1 MAQEISIE
9 QLLEAGAHFGHLRSK
24 WNPNMAP
31 YIFME
36 KNGIH
41 IIDLNKTEKKL
52 EEAYNA
58 AYNLA
63 SSGKKI
69 LYVATK
75 KQAKDIVTENAKR
88 VNMPFVT
95 QRWLGGMLTNFATV
109 RKSIKK
115 MSNIDRMFND
125 GTVEKM
131 AKRERLALERERQK
145 LEDVLGGI
153 TDLNRPPAA
162 VFIVDI
168 MKEHIAMAEAE
179 KLELTSFAITDTN
192 SDPTRPTFPI
202 PANDDAS
209 KSIALI
215 TEKFTDAIEEGLKE
229 REQKKQAKEKEK
241 QEAEGSEE
249 TGAASVG
256 SGDEEAN
263 EEGEQSE

>member
-1 MAQEISIE
+1 MAQEVSIE

-24 WNPNMAP
+24 WNPNMSP

-41 IIDLNKTEKKL
+41 IIDLNKTQKKL
-52 EEAYNA
+52 EEACNA
-58 AYNLA
+58 AYSLA

-95 QRWLGGMLTNFATV
+95 ERWLGGMLTNFATV

-115 MSNIDRMFND
+115 MSNIDKMFND
-125 GTVEKM
+125 GTVDKM

-145 LEDVLGGI
+145 LESVLGGI

-168 MKEHIAMAEAE
+168 KKEHIAMAEAQ
-179 KLELTSFAITDTN
+179 KLEMTSFAISDTN
-192 SDPTRPTFPI
+192 SDPTDPTFSI

-209 KSIALI
+209 KSISLI
-215 TEKFTDAIEEGLKE
+215 TEKFTEAIEEGLKE
-229 REQKKQAKEKEK
+229 REEKKQAKDKEKE
-241 QEAEGSEE
+241 QAEPEQ
-249 TGAASVG
+249 GAASIG
-256 SGDEEAN
+256 AGDDESA
-263 EEGEQSE
+263 SEDTE

>member
-1 MAQEISIE
+1 MAEETNIE
-9 QLLEAGAHFGHLRSK
+9 SLLEVGAHFGHLRSK

-41 IIDLNKTEKKL
+41 IVDLNKTQRKL
-52 EEAYNA
+52 EEACNA
-58 AYNLA
+58 AHNLA
-63 SSGKKI
+63 ASGKKI

-75 KQAKDIVTENAKR
+75 KQAKDIVTEQAKR
-88 VNMPFVT
+88 VNMPYVT

-125 GTVEKM
+125 GTVDKM
-131 AKRERLALERERQK
+131 AKRERLALEREREK
-145 LEDVLGGI
+145 LESVLGGI

-168 MKEHIAMAEAE
+168 VKEHIAMAEAN

-192 SDPTRPTFPI
+192 ANPENPTYPI

-215 TEKFTDAIEEGLKE
+215 TEKFTDAVEAGLKE
-229 REQKKQAKEKEK
+229 REEKKQAKEKEK
-241 QEAEGSEE
+241 TEAQQSQEGEENTEANQEESEE
-249 TGAASVG
+249 
-256 SGDEEAN
+256 
-263 EEGEQSE
+263 

>member
-1 MAQEISIE
+1 MSKEVTIE

-24 WNPNMAP
+24 WNPNMAH

-41 IIDLNKTEKKL
+41 IIDLNKTQKKL
-52 EEAYNA
+52 EEACNA

-69 LYVATK
+69 LYIATK
-75 KQAKDIVTENAKR
+75 KQAKDIVTEQAKR
-88 VNMPFVT
+88 VNMPYVT
-95 QRWLGGMLTNFATV
+95 ERWLGGMLTNYATV

-125 GTVEKM
+125 GTVDKM

-145 LEDVLGGI
+145 LERVLGGI
-153 TDLNRPPAA
+153 TELNRPPAA
-162 VFIVDI
+162 VFIVDH

-179 KLELTSFAITDTN
+179 KLELTSFSITDTN
-192 SDPTRPTFPI
+192 ANPNDPTFPI

-215 TEKFTDAIEEGLKE
+215 TEKFTDAVEEGLKE
-229 REQKKQAKEKEK
+229 RQQKKEAKDKEKE
-241 QEAEGSEE
+241 EAEVSQAEP
-249 TGAASVG
+249 
-256 SGDEEAN
+256 SGDESESSEEAST
-263 EEGEQSE
+263 SE

>member
-1 MAQEISIE
+1 MAEETNIE
-9 QLLEAGAHFGHLRSK
+9 SLLEVGAHFGHLRSK

-41 IIDLNKTEKKL
+41 IVDLNKTQRKL
-52 EEAYNA
+52 EEACNA
-58 AYNLA
+58 AHNLA

-75 KQAKDIVTENAKR
+75 KQAKDIVTEQAKR
-88 VNMPFVT
+88 VNMPYVT

-125 GTVEKM
+125 GTVDKM
-131 AKRERLALERERQK
+131 AKRERLALEREREK
-145 LEDVLGGI
+145 LESVLGGI

-168 MKEHIAMAEAE
+168 VKEHIAMAEAN

-192 SDPTRPTFPI
+192 ANPENPSYPI

-215 TEKFTDAIEEGLKE
+215 TEKFTDAVEAGLKE
-229 REQKKQAKEKEK
+229 REEKKQAKEKEK
-241 QEAEGSEE
+241 VEAQQTQEGEE
-249 TGAASVG
+249 NT
-256 SGDEEAN
+256 EAN
-263 EEGEQSE
+263 EEESEE

>member
-1 MAQEISIE
+1 MSQEVSIE
-9 QLLEAGAHFGHLRSK
+9 QLLEAGTHFGHLRSK
-24 WNPNMAP
+24 WNPNIAP

-41 IIDLNKTEKKL
+41 IVDLNKTQKKI
-52 EEAYNA
+52 EEACNA
-58 AYNLA
+58 AYSLA
-63 SSGKKI
+63 ASGKKI

-88 VNMPFVT
+88 VDMPYVT
-95 QRWLGGMLTNFATV
+95 ERWLGGMLTNFATV

-115 MSNIDRMFND
+115 MTNIDKMLND
-125 GTVEKM
+125 GTVDKM

-145 LEDVLGGI
+145 LESVLGGI

-168 MKEHIAMAEAE
+168 VKEHIAMAEAE
-179 KLELTSFAITDTN
+179 KLEMTSFAITDTN
-192 SDPTRPTFPI
+192 ADPNRPTFPI

-215 TEKFTDAIEEGLKE
+215 TEKFTDAVEQGLKE
-229 REQKKQAKEKEK
+229 REQKKEAKEKEK
-241 QEAEGSEE
+241 AEAQESKGSSEKAAESE
-249 TGAASVG
+249 
-256 SGDEEAN
+256 DEEAST
-263 EEGEQSE
+263 SE

>member
-1 MAQEISIE
+1 MATDVTIE

-41 IIDLNKTEKKL
+41 IIDLNKTQKKL
-52 EEAYNA
+52 DEACSA
-58 AYNLA
+58 AHNLA
-63 SSGKKI
+63 SAGKKI
-69 LYVATK
+69 LFVATK
-75 KQAKDIVTENAKR
+75 KQAKDIVTENARR
-88 VNMPFVT
+88 VKMPYVT

-115 MSNIDRMFND
+115 MGNIDRMFND
-125 GTVEKM
+125 GTVDKM

-145 LEDVLGGI
+145 LEGVLGGI

-168 MKEHIAMAEAE
+168 MKEHIAMAEAR
-179 KLELTSFAITDTN
+179 KLDLTSFAIVDTN
-192 SDPTRPTFPI
+192 ADPSRPTFPI

-215 TEKFTDAIEEGLKE
+215 TEKFTDAIESGLQE
-229 REQKKQAKEKEK
+229 REQKKQAKQKEKE
-241 QEAEGSEE
+241 EAE
-249 TGAASVG
+249 AASTSE
-256 SGDEEAN
+256 SGEQEQESNEN
-263 EEGEQSE
+263 EE

>member
-1 MAQEISIE
+1 MSNEITIE
-9 QLLEAGAHFGHLRSK
+9 QLLEAGVHFGHLRSK

-41 IIDLNKTEKKL
+41 IIDLNKTHKKL
-52 EEAYNA
+52 DEACA
-58 AYNLA
+58 AAKNLA
-63 SSGKKI
+63 ASGKKI

-75 KQAKDIVTENAKR
+75 KQAKDIVTEQAKR
-88 VNMPFVT
+88 VSMPYVT

-115 MSNIDRMFND
+115 MGNIDQMFKD
-125 GTVEKM
+125 GTTDKM
-131 AKRERLALERERQK
+131 AKRERLALQREKEK
-145 LEDVLGGI
+145 LESVLGGI

-179 KLELTSFAITDTN
+179 KLELTSFAICDTN
-192 SDPTRPTFPI
+192 SDPTRPTYPI

-215 TEKFTDAIEEGLKE
+215 TEKFTDAVEEGLQERKQKKE
-229 REQKKQAKEKEK
+229 AKEAEKQAAEEQKQKQASEASEESGE
-241 QEAEGSEE
+241 EAEN
-249 TGAASVG
+249 A
-256 SGDEEAN
+256 
-263 EEGEQSE
+263 

>member
-1 MAQEISIE
+1 MATDVSIE
-9 QLLEAGAHFGHLRSK
+9 QLLEVGSHFGHLRSK
-24 WNPNMAP
+24 WNPNMSP

-41 IIDLNKTEKKL
+41 IIDLNKTQKKL
-52 EEAYNA
+52 EEACNA
-58 AYNLA
+58 AHNLA
-63 SSGKKI
+63 SAGKKI
-69 LYVATK
+69 LFVATK
-75 KQAKDIVTENAKR
+75 KQAKDIVTENAQR
-88 VNMPFVT
+88 VNMPYVT

-115 MSNIDRMFND
+115 MGNIDRMFND
-125 GTVEKM
+125 GTVDKM
-131 AKRERLALERERQK
+131 AKRERLALEREREK
-145 LEDVLGGI
+145 LNNVLGGI

-168 MKEHIAMAEAE
+168 VKEHIAMAEAR
-179 KLELTSFAITDTN
+179 KLDLTSFAIVDTN
-192 SDPTRPTFPI
+192 ADPSLPTFPV

-241 QEAEGSEE
+241 AEAEKASASESEE
-249 TGAASVG
+249 SKE
-256 SGDEEAN
+256 SSEE
-263 EEGEQSE
+263 

>member
-1 MAQEISIE
+1 MAQEVSIE

-24 WNPNMAP
+24 WNPNMSP

-41 IIDLNKTEKKL
+41 IIDLNKTQKKL
-52 EEAYNA
+52 DEACNA

-88 VNMPFVT
+88 VDMPFVT
-95 QRWLGGMLTNFATV
+95 ERWLGGMLTNFATV

-115 MSNIDRMFND
+115 MSNIDKMFND

-145 LEDVLGGI
+145 LESVLGGI
-153 TDLNRPPAA
+153 TGLNRPPAA

-168 MKEHIAMAEAE
+168 KKEHIAMAEAQ
-179 KLELTSFAITDTN
+179 KLEMTSFAITDTN
-192 SDPTRPTFPI
+192 SDPTDPTFPV

-209 KSIALI
+209 KSISLI
-215 TEKFTDAIEEGLKE
+215 TEKFTEAIEEGLKE
-229 REQKKQAKEKEK
+229 REEKKQAKEKEK
-241 QEAEGSEE
+241 EEEAEPQQ
-249 TGAASVG
+249 GAASVG
-256 SGDEEAN
+256 SGDSEAGEE
-263 EEGEQSE
+263 ESE

>member
-1 MAQEISIE
+1 MAEETNIE
-9 QLLEAGAHFGHLRSK
+9 NLLEVGAHFGHLRSK

-41 IIDLNKTEKKL
+41 IVDLNKTQRKL
-52 EEAYNA
+52 EEACNA
-58 AYNLA
+58 AHSLA
-63 SSGKKI
+63 ASGKKI
-69 LYVATK
+69 LFVATK
-75 KQAKDIVTENAKR
+75 KQAKDIVTEQAKR
-88 VNMPFVT
+88 VNMPYVT

-125 GTVEKM
+125 GTVDKM
-131 AKRERLALERERQK
+131 AKRERLALQREREK
-145 LEDVLGGI
+145 LERVLGGI

-168 MKEHIAMAEAE
+168 IKEHIAMAEAN

-192 SDPTRPTFPI
+192 ANPQNPTYPI

-215 TEKFTDAIEEGLKE
+215 TEQFTDAVEAGLRE
-229 REQKKQAKEKEK
+229 REEKKQAKEKDK
-241 QEAEGSEE
+241 AEAQK
-249 TGAASVG
+249 A
-256 SGDEEAN
+256 
-263 EEGEQSE
+263 EQSENDNTGAQAKSEE